1 MPWSKSKRELPD
13 VMIDCPYIANSL
25 WGTGKHPRR
34 MYDAREQLRIQTKT
48 RPQIPERDRGKT
60 DRDVQ
65 TPDRDLRS
73 ATIDRDTEN
82 SRKKFFA

>member
-1 MPWSKSKRELPD
+1 
-13 VMIDCPYIANSL
+13 
-25 WGTGKHPRR
+25 